1 MTAIDLLSEAINNL
15 VSMVVEL
22 KREVS
27 DLRTK
32 VEVEKSVANRLRED
46 LTEKSAT
53 EKKGQK

>member
-32 VEVEKSVANRLRED
+32 VEVEKSVANRLREEFA
-46 LTEKSAT
+46 EKAA
-53 EKKGQK
+53 KKDGHK